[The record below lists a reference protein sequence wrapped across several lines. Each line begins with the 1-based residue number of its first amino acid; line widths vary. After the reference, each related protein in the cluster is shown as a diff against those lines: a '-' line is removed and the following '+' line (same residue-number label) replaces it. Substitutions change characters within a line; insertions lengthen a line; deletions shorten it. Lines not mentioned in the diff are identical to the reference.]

1 MAWIIT
7 FNQDTETYGVGTAT
21 ANYTDVDGKTLV
33 NYSSYVDTK
42 DDNTISQFIDNSL
55 AKLQKQLDIN
65 TEINSLLAKIQAVLN
80 AKTGG

>member
-7 FNQDTETYGVGTAT
+7 FNQDTEVYGVGTAT
-21 ANYTDVDGKTLV
+21 ANYTDVDGKMLV